1 MNKRFVLALLL
12 TGAVF
17 ILTPILFPGSRR
29 QPPPQANPT
38 AADTSPAQGGLAPR
52 SQTGA
57 AATPGT
63 VTAKPSTGVAAETT
77 LVSTAKAR
85 LRLSNVGGALIGAEF
100 TEFKRLRADSSPVE
114 LAPPGEPLLRF
125 RLVSSRDT
133 ISLDRI
139 PLHRQ
144 PGTDP
149 NEITFQGDAQG
160 VPVSVHW
167 SFAPDTYR
175 VKIKGGPQG
184 VGYVSRV
191 SVRAAGVPAGG
202 YLLADLPTGFRS
214 SESDTV
220 GDFRHLAYA
229 FKPENSGADLVR
241 FGKPDPGERSIH
253 RGPLLWAVAKTKY
266 FLVGILATDSA
277 SRFAELDVDGVAKT
291 SKIATRGQATVLVP
305 LHDGAATLEVY
316 VGPQEF
322 RRMIA
327 MGRAFESA
335 NPYGGWMQG
344 IVQPFATIVIRVLL
358 WMRDRL
364 HSYGMT
370 LIIFGVA
377 IRVVLWP
384 LNQIAMR
391 SGIKM
396 QRIQPE
402 LAEVQKK
409 YAGSPKMQ
417 EEMMRVYRAHGMSP
431 LSPLIGCLPSLIP
444 MPVLFAL
451 FFVFQNTIEFRGV
464 GFWWMADISQKD
476 PYFIL
481 PAVMA
486 ASMFLSSW
494 IGQRNTP
501 PNPQA
506 KMMMYFLPALMLV
519 FLGNFAAGLNLYYAA
534 QNLAT
539 IPQQWLIANERAK
552 AIQRPS

>member
-1 MNKRFVLALLL
+1 VAGNSANV
-12 TGAVF
+12 
-17 ILTPILFPGSRR
+17 PGRL
-29 QPPPQANPT
+29 
-38 AADTSPAQGGLAPR
+38 PAGG
-52 SQTGA
+52 
-57 AATPGT
+57 
-63 VTAKPSTGVAAETT
+63 VAETT
-77 LVSTAKAR
+77 LVSTGKAR
-85 LRLSNVGGALIGAEF
+85 IRLSNVGGTLIGAEF
-100 TEFKRLRADSSPVE
+100 TDFHRLSADSSPVE
-114 LAPPGEPLLRF
+114 LAPRGEPLLGF
-125 RLVSSRDT
+125 RLVTGHDT
-133 ISLDRI
+133 IAVDRVA
-139 PLHRQ
+139 LHRQ
-144 PGTDP
+144 AGTAP
-149 NEITFQGDAQG
+149 NEIAYQGDAQG
-160 VPVSVHW
+160 IPVSVRW
-167 SFAPDTYR
+167 SFAPDTYH
-175 VKIKGGPQG
+175 VKIKGGPAG

-191 SVRAAGVPAGG
+191 SVRASGIPAGG

-214 SESDTV
+214 SESDTA

-229 FKPENSGADLVR
+229 FKPQNSGADLVR

-277 SRFAELDVDGVAKT
+277 SRFTELDVDGVAKT
-291 SKIATRGQATVLVP
+291 SKIATRGKATVLVP
-305 LHDGAATLEVY
+305 LRDGGATLEVY

-322 RRMIA
+322 RRMVA
-327 MGRAFESA
+327 MGREFESA

-344 IVQPFATIVIRVLL
+344 IIQPVATIVIRVLL
-358 WMRDRL
+358 WMRDQL
-364 HSYGMT
+364 HSYGLT

-402 LAEVQKK
+402 LAEAQKK
-409 YAGSPKMQ
+409 YANDRDKQQQ
-417 EEMMRVYRAHGMSP
+417 ELMRIYREHGMSP
-431 LSPLIGCLPSLIP
+431 FSTLSGCLPMLIP

-464 GFWWMADISQKD
+464 SFWWMADISQKD
-476 PYFIL
+476 PRFIL
-481 PAVMA
+481 PVVMA
-486 ASMFLSSW
+486 ASMLLSSW

-552 AIQRPS
+552 ATPRSS